1 MSLKHLWRGFCL
13 ALSAILV
20 AAPALAGEPTEQIK
34 ATTDKILVIVSD
46 PALKPPEKAK
56 ERKRLL
62 RKTVDE
68 RFDWEEM
75 SRRTLARHWAK
86 RTEQERKE
94 FVDLFG
100 KLLERTYSD
109 KVDNYSGETV
119 SYEGDIVDGE
129 YAEVRVRI
137 LTRKDTEIPV
147 KYRVRKKSD
156 GWFVYDITIE
166 GVSLINNYRTQFN
179 TIIMRSSYKELIKK
193 LKAKV
198 EED

>member
-1 MSLKHLWRGFCL
+1 MSLKHLWRGVGL
-13 ALSAILV
+13 AFSAILV
-20 AAPALAGEPTEQIK
+20 VAPALAGEPTEQIK

-46 PALKPPEKAK
+46 LALKPPEKAK
-56 ERKRLL
+56 ERKRQL
-62 RKTVDE
+62 RKAVDE

-119 SYEGDIVDGE
+119 RYEGDIVDGE